1 MRIST
6 SKGAMVLSWKPFFCI
21 LQVGNEPLPQVEE
34 FKYLGLLF
42 PSDRKMER
50 EIDCRIRAA
59 GAELSSLPFCCDKEG
74 AEP

>member
-1 MRIST
+1 M
-6 SKGAMVLSWKPFFCI
+6 
-21 LQVGNEPLPQVEE
+21 EE